1 MVGLV
6 ERDETAMGKVTA
18 ALCRV
23 TIGRSGS
30 SLLMDAKGPYVV
42 RRRAGVTLPSGY
54 ESYDF
59 LPLGDDDLRPDL
71 VPVLT

>member
-1 MVGLV
+1 
-6 ERDETAMGKVTA
+6 
-18 ALCRV
+18 
-23 TIGRSGS
+23 
-30 SLLMDAKGPYVV
+30 MDAKGRYVV

-59 LPLGDDDLRPDL
+59 PPLGDDDLRPDL